1 MILIICSADPL
12 ENHLKYKYLLLLVVL
27 FSDAKIGWHWEG
39 FSSVELREE
48 TPCSDEW
55 CLVVMIYEDDG
66 GGGDDDGGGREDDG
80 GGREDGDE
88 DSDYGGESLVIF
100 ILSKVR

>member
-1 MILIICSADPL
+1 MTQLYIFIRRFEHLI
-12 ENHLKYKYLLLLVVL
+12 EN
-27 FSDAKIGWHWEG
+27 
-39 FSSVELREE
+39 
-48 TPCSDEW
+48 PCSDEW
-55 CLVVMIYEDDG
+55 CLVVMIY
-66 GGGDDDGGGREDDG
+66 EDDG

>member
-1 MILIICSADPL
+1 MKVISGRFEHLI
-12 ENHLKYKYLLLLVVL
+12 EN
-27 FSDAKIGWHWEG
+27 
-39 FSSVELREE
+39 
-48 TPCSDEW
+48 PCSDEW
-55 CLVVMIYEDDG
+55 CLVVMIYE
-66 GGGDDDGGGREDDG
+66 DDGGGREDDG

>member
-1 MILIICSADPL
+1 MFVFSGQPQLEPWRLETQGKKGHHIYMKVISGRFEHLI
-12 ENHLKYKYLLLLVVL
+12 EN
-27 FSDAKIGWHWEG
+27 
-39 FSSVELREE
+39 
-48 TPCSDEW
+48 PCSDELW

-66 GGGDDDGGGREDDG
+66 GGGDDDG

>member
-1 MILIICSADPL
+1 
-12 ENHLKYKYLLLLVVL
+12 
-27 FSDAKIGWHWEG
+27 
-39 FSSVELREE
+39 
-48 TPCSDEW
+48 
-55 CLVVMIYEDDG
+55 MIY
-66 GGGDDDGGGREDDG
+66 EDDG

>member
-1 MILIICSADPL
+1 MKVISGRFEHLI
-12 ENHLKYKYLLLLVVL
+12 EN
-27 FSDAKIGWHWEG
+27 
-39 FSSVELREE
+39 
-48 TPCSDEW
+48 PCSDELW
-55 CLVVMIYEDDG
+55 CLVVMIY
-66 GGGDDDGGGREDDG
+66 EDDG

>member
-1 MILIICSADPL
+1 MFVCSGQPQLEPWGLETQGKKGHHIYMKVISGRFEHLI
-12 ENHLKYKYLLLLVVL
+12 EN
-27 FSDAKIGWHWEG
+27 
-39 FSSVELREE
+39 
-48 TPCSDEW
+48 PCSDELW

>member
-1 MILIICSADPL
+1 MFVFSGQPQLEPWRLETQGKKGHHIYMKVISGRFEHLI
-12 ENHLKYKYLLLLVVL
+12 EN
-27 FSDAKIGWHWEG
+27 
-39 FSSVELREE
+39 
-48 TPCSDEW
+48 PCSDELW